1 MTLGLIQQNERG
13 AKFHPALQD
22 LTHHLALWRC
32 RWLSFAL
39 SSNCWRT
46 LWAVGA
52 HTMTRA
58 RDVHATWLAVAPLL
72 LLRACCCCSSLT
84 SALVSS
90 RARVSRRVAARSKDR
105 APRPSAVAAS
115 DRRTERQPFNGALRS
130 TAGSGCLT
138 WSWSPAR
145 PGAGARGGAADER
158 AAGARAAGGESASQP
173 PPSTTPVLLSAGWSL
188 AAAARDNYRDGVSRR

>member
-1 MTLGLIQQNERG
+1 MARQRAGRHGALECSASPLTRVLLSPSARAAMDGRRSSTVVRTPLARG
-13 AKFHPALQD
+13 DARLVPASNPILPAKA
-22 LTHHLALWRC
+22 
-32 RWLSFAL
+32 
-39 SSNCWRT
+39 
-46 LWAVGA
+46 
-52 HTMTRA
+52 
-58 RDVHATWLAVAPLL
+58 LL
-72 LLRACCCCSSLT
+72 LLLHACCCCSSLT

-158 AAGARAAGGESASQP
+158 AAGARAAGGESTSQP

-188 AAAARDNYRDGVSRR
+188 AATARDNYRDGVSRR